1 MTSVEQDKLA
11 TKRKV
16 IETALTLFKVNGYH
30 GTSVRDISKKANV
43 NIATISYYFKGKQG
57 LLEHII
63 VEFLEGY
70 VKILDQH
77 CLLLYDK
84 NAKKILKDLVEDV
97 LNYYYIKKESTSIF
111 YRELTLDSVFIR
123 EIMITYL
130 TRERYIFSQIYD
142 AIRYSNSKVTMPFSV
157 FFVQLKSFLST
168 PYLFPGYLNE
178 VLYIQQNDLYFFER
192 YKEYV
197 EKWIESLLETDENI
211 ISHVELSS

>member
-1 MTSVEQDKLA
+1 MEQDKLA
-11 TKRKV
+11 TKKKV
-16 IETALTLFKVNGYH
+16 IETALALFKVNGYH

-70 VKILDQH
+70 VKILDKH

-84 NAKKILKDLVEDV
+84 NAKLILKDLVEDV
-97 LNYYYIKKESTSIF
+97 LNYYYSKKEYASIF
-111 YRELTLDSVFIR
+111 YRELTIDSVFIR
-123 EIMITYL
+123 EIMMTYL
-130 TRERYIFSQIYD
+130 ARERYTFTQIYD
-142 AIRYSNSKVTMPFSV
+142 AIRFANAKVTIPFSV

-178 VLYIQQNDLYFFER
+178 VLFIQQNDLYFFER

-197 EKWIESLLETDENI
+197 EKWIESLLDMDESL
-211 ISHVELSS
+211 ISRVELLS

>member
-1 MTSVEQDKLA
+1 MEQEKLA
-11 TKRKV
+11 TKNKV
-16 IETALTLFKVNGYH
+16 IETAVTLFKLNGYQ

-70 VKILDQH
+70 VKILDKH

-84 NAKKILKDLVEDV
+84 NAKLILKDLVEDV
-97 LNYYYIKKESTSIF
+97 LNYYYLKKEYASIF
-111 YRELTLDSVFIR
+111 YRELTIDSVFIR
-123 EIMITYL
+123 EIMMTYL
-130 TRERYIFSQIYD
+130 ARERYTFTQIYD
-142 AIRYSNSKVTMPFSV
+142 AIRLENAKVTIPFSV

-197 EKWIESLLETDENI
+197 EKWIESLLDMDESL
-211 ISHVELSS
+211 ISRVELSS

>member
-1 MTSVEQDKLA
+1 MEQEKLA
-11 TKRKV
+11 TKNKV
-16 IETALTLFKVNGYH
+16 IETALTLFKINGYQ

-57 LLEHII
+57 LLEYII

-70 VKILDQH
+70 VKILDKFS
-77 CLLLYDK
+77 LLLQHK
-84 NAKKILKDLVEDV
+84 NANLILKELVEEV
-97 LNYYYIKKESTSIF
+97 LSYYYLNKEYASIF
-111 YRELTLDSVFIR
+111 FRELTLDSILIR
-123 EIMITYL
+123 EIMMTYL
-130 TRERYIFSQIYD
+130 ARERYTFTQIYD
-142 AIRYSNSKVTMPFSV
+142 AIRLRNAKITMPFSV

-197 EKWIESLLETDENI
+197 EKWIDTLLDMDENFI
-211 ISHVELSS
+211 RHVELSS

>member
-1 MTSVEQDKLA
+1 MEQEKLA
-11 TKRKV
+11 TKNKV
-16 IETALTLFKVNGYH
+16 IETALTLFKINGYQ
-30 GTSVRDISKKANV
+30 GTSVRDISKRANV

-57 LLEHII
+57 LLEYII

-70 VKILDQH
+70 VKILDKFS
-77 CLLLYDK
+77 LLLQHK
-84 NAKKILKDLVEDV
+84 NANLVLKELVEEV
-97 LNYYYIKKESTSIF
+97 LSYYYLNKEYASIF
-111 YRELTLDSVFIR
+111 FRELTLDSILIR
-123 EIMITYL
+123 EIMMTYL
-130 TRERYIFSQIYD
+130 ARERYTFTQIYD
-142 AIRYSNSKVTMPFSV
+142 AIRLENAKITMPFSV

-197 EKWIESLLETDENI
+197 EKWIDTLLDMDENF